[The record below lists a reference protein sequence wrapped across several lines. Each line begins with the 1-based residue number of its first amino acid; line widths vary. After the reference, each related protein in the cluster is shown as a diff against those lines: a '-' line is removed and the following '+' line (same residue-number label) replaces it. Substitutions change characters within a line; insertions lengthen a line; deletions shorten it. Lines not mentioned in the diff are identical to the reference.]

1 VVATTDRKLF
11 RTPFFRSQTSMKPLA
26 SRVAHIRQ
34 SDIRAVTVAV
44 NRVDGINL
52 GQGIC
57 DLPTPEPI
65 KEAAK
70 AAIDGDRSI
79 YTSYAGIAKLRER
92 ILEKARAFNRIPAAS
107 ADEVMVAVGSTGA
120 FVATVLTLFEPG
132 DECIVFEPFYG
143 YHTGLL
149 DLFGVEKR
157 TITLRAPDWA
167 VDFDAV
173 EAAITERTK
182 AVLVCTPNNPC
193 GKVWSREELQR
204 LLEILERHD
213 LYAITD
219 EIYEY
224 MTYDGREH
232 VSLASLP
239 GGHRR
244 TVTLSGFSKTY
255 NMTGWRLGYA
265 IGPQAIIDRMGL
277 ISDLIYIC
285 APSPLQYGV
294 AAAFDM
300 DEAYFDE
307 LAADYDAKRTLMC
320 ETLEACGF
328 AFAWP
333 QGAYYVLASFA
344 PLAERRAGFEDDR
357 AACDTL
363 IDEARVAAVPGNS
376 FFADPRD
383 GQTFL
388 RFCFAKEMPVLEEA
402 CRNLRAAFAPVEA

>member
-1 VVATTDRKLF
+1 V
-11 RTPFFRSQTSMKPLA
+11 KPLA
-26 SRVAHIRQ
+26 SRTDGLRQ
-34 SDIRAVTVAV
+34 SDIRAVTFAV
-44 NRVDGINL
+44 NRAGGINL

-57 DLPTPEPI
+57 DLTTPDPL

-79 YTSYAGIAKLRER
+79 YTPYAGIEKLRAG
-92 ILEKARAFNRIPAAS
+92 ILEKARGFNRLPVAS
-107 ADEVMVAVGSTGA
+107 PDEIMVSVGSTGA
-120 FVATVLTLFEPG
+120 FVATALTLFEPG
-132 DECIVFEPFYG
+132 DECLLFEPFYG

-149 DLFGVEKR
+149 DLFGVRKAVVP
-157 TITLRAPDWA
+157 LRAPDWR

-173 EAAITERTK
+173 EAAITPRTK

-193 GKVWSREELQR
+193 GKVWSREELER
-204 LLEILERHD
+204 LLEVMERHD

-232 VSLASLP
+232 VSLGSLP
-239 GGHRR
+239 GAYPR

-265 IGPQAIIDRMGL
+265 VGPGPILERMGL

-285 APSPLQYGV
+285 APAPLQHGV
-294 AAAFDM
+294 AAAFGM
-300 DEAYFDE
+300 DEAYFDG

-328 AFAWP
+328 TFSWP
-333 QGAYYVLASFA
+333 QGAYYVLASFEG
-344 PLAERRAGFEDDR
+344 LAGQRPGFEDDR

-363 IDEARVAAVPGNS
+363 IQEAGVAAVPGNS
-376 FFADPRD
+376 FFADPED
-383 GQTFL
+383 GRFFL
-388 RFCFAKEMPVLEEA
+388 RFCFAKEMHVLEEA
-402 CRNLRAAFAPVEA
+402 CRNLRRALAPGVEA